1 MLKKSKIARTLIIIC
16 VFALIIS
23 LAVLLVVEIWGKE
36 SAFGLLNTAQLCLFA
51 AIYIF
56 SLAGLIAS
64 LQRSYAQEKH
74 QLAYDEVTGLR
85 WRTQI
90 PEEAPKNSAAYAY
103 LTLKN
108 HNQQLEQYGIS
119 TSNDLLKAATA
130 LVQKY
135 IRGQDILYRFTD
147 SELFLILHTPEK
159 TALLKNITARLQ
171 HMVKKIEEETVAL
184 AIKEDETV
192 EVHFTLAAGVVPVT
206 HTTDSNIL
214 ITYARF
220 AAMEAS
226 KDSGPSVRVFD
237 FKEYLKYRGIIE
249 RRVHLPELIKK
260 SQLTTV
266 FMPIVSCKTG
276 KLYGYEALTRPANP
290 AYKNI
295 SELLDDAEVLG
306 LYVQLEFLMT
316 LTSIQTYR
324 ELGGQSRLFIN
335 MAPETIK
342 KRLYDDVI
350 KQGVFDNIKFVIEII
365 ERGEILAEVIKIL
378 NDSVSQLHA
387 MIALDDFGTGYS
399 NHLALLNS
407 KPDIVKVSRE
417 LIEGIDKDA
426 DKQQIYENI
435 VSFTRGLGTRVLAEG
450 IETKEEFEY
459 LLNLGMDFAQGYFIG
474 GPSMYLDDIPEA
486 VTSLIEK
493 YKKYSD
499 LLEEQQKPQGPN

>member
-1 MLKKSKIARTLIIIC
+1 
-16 VFALIIS
+16 
-23 LAVLLVVEIWGKE
+23 
-36 SAFGLLNTAQLCLFA
+36 
-51 AIYIF
+51 
-56 SLAGLIAS
+56 
-64 LQRSYAQEKH
+64 
-74 QLAYDEVTGLR
+74 
-85 WRTQI
+85 
-90 PEEAPKNSAAYAY
+90 
-103 LTLKN
+103 
-108 HNQQLEQYGIS
+108 
-119 TSNDLLKAATA
+119 
-130 LVQKY
+130 
-135 IRGQDILYRFTD
+135 
-147 SELFLILHTPEK
+147 
-159 TALLKNITARLQ
+159 
-171 HMVKKIEEETVAL
+171 MVKKIEEETVTL
-184 AIKEDETV
+184 TLKEEETV
-192 EVHFTLAAGVVPVT
+192 EVHFIFAAGVVPVT
-206 HTTDSNIL
+206 HTTDSNLL

-220 AAMEAS
+220 ASMEAS
-226 KDSGPSVRVFD
+226 KDPDPSVGVFD

-276 KLYGYEALTRPANP
+276 KLYGYEALTRPSNP

-306 LYVQLEFLMT
+306 LYSQLEFLMT
-316 LTSIQTYR
+316 LISIQTYR

-342 KRLYDDVI
+342 KRLYDEVI

-459 LLNLGMDFAQGYFIG
+459 LLYRRTFHMFGRYSRSCYFFNREI
-474 GPSMYLDDIPEA
+474 
-486 VTSLIEK
+486 
-493 YKKYSD
+493 
-499 LLEEQQKPQGPN
+499 